1 MDPNARGL
9 RSYRKRLGHRHS
21 RDPVKTWG
29 KDRHL
34 HAKERSLRRNKPADI
49 LTADSIQ
56 DWETGLLFKPPSLL
70 YLSCSPRHRI
80 SQISDWTGP
89 TLHSPVHVL
98 QEPQELR
105 RGSPRRAQDRRV

>member
-34 HAKERSLRRNKPADI
+34 YAKERSLRRNKPADI

-70 YLSCSPRHRI
+70 YLSCSPRHRM
-80 SQISDWTGP
+80 SGLRLDRAHAPLPCTRVTGASGAEEGVP
-89 TLHSPVHVL
+89 KEST
-98 QEPQELR
+98 R
-105 RGSPRRAQDRRV
+105 